1 MVKKYLIWPIR
12 FFLYLLAI
20 FISNFYIFCLFI
32 STDYGSKFITN
43 YLFEDTIK
51 YQDISIEPS
60 LLGMQ
65 VDIGNFQ
72 YTGAADFSG
81 EEIKLKINFLNSVVG
96 KKIHVSMF
104 SLKNAEV
111 KLNEAEQSDQIDQTE
126 VFIEQLLLNNLK
138 VGNTVFQ
145 ELSLSNFLTFKDSFG
160 FNFQNLN
167 LELPGN
173 LNAIKGLDGKG
184 YFYDGKLFADLNTK
198 EGALYFSF
206 FETPQIL
213 ENLTG
218 EIYLDFNNKFKIP
231 YSNFSAQDNEKDLKL
246 TFKYEEEFQL
256 QMSSRGSE
264 KTFLSYLPKS
274 QRNVKKFFQESN
286 FKAKQLDILFSIS
299 SFNEKLNFSS
309 VLVSDENRIDI
320 GGAEF
325 KVNSLKTYIDN
336 TSINLFGD
344 EFHVSDYSFGNL
356 YLVNNFMFEN
366 KYELLLDD
374 RRISLKFD
382 NEGEFESIYGDFSLT
397 ENQDIKLNLN
407 DKNLLL
413 NYKDIFIEFNFL
425 DSYKFQ
431 NNILTIFPKNFKS
444 NFFGFDENKLN
455 SFDFDFENFAL
466 KNINSQFSI
475 KSQDENPLRNWS
487 LSFSKLNFGFK
498 NSYINIGNETLD
510 FGGLIDI
517 SGENISYSDTTFT
530 IDALRVLSLIDIRSR
545 LLNILN
551 ADFKKLNQ
559 NKFFIN
565 TLDGK
570 IFVDSSGYANIN
582 QLNMNF
588 DVGNAEL
595 SGTISSNKDSFD
607 DFNLEM
613 IFNSTVS
620 ESIPWYVAILGG
632 LPAAASA
639 VVVTEVLEEG
649 LSDVTSSKYSISG
662 NVDNLNIQ
670 VKQ

>member
-246 TFKYEEEFQL
+246 TFKYEEEFLL

-374 RRISLKFD
+374 RRI
-382 NEGEFESIYGDFSLT
+382 
-397 ENQDIKLNLN
+397 
-407 DKNLLL
+407 
-413 NYKDIFIEFNFL
+413 
-425 DSYKFQ
+425 
-431 NNILTIFPKNFKS
+431 
-444 NFFGFDENKLN
+444 
-455 SFDFDFENFAL
+455 
-466 KNINSQFSI
+466 
-475 KSQDENPLRNWS
+475 
-487 LSFSKLNFGFK
+487 
-498 NSYINIGNETLD
+498 
-510 FGGLIDI
+510 
-517 SGENISYSDTTFT
+517 
-530 IDALRVLSLIDIRSR
+530 
-545 LLNILN
+545 
-551 ADFKKLNQ
+551 
-559 NKFFIN
+559 
-565 TLDGK
+565 
-570 IFVDSSGYANIN
+570 
-582 QLNMNF
+582 
-588 DVGNAEL
+588 
-595 SGTISSNKDSFD
+595 
-607 DFNLEM
+607 
-613 IFNSTVS
+613 
-620 ESIPWYVAILGG
+620 
-632 LPAAASA
+632 
-639 VVVTEVLEEG
+639 
-649 LSDVTSSKYSISG
+649 
-662 NVDNLNIQ
+662 
-670 VKQ
+670 